1 MKNNIGE
8 YLNGQEKIISGGK
21 YKLKRVLKKILFF
34 FVILTIKI
42 YHKKGDIK
50 MKIHLFHKINNVLSL
65 SNNREKNYKKFN
77 LMKIEIF

>member
-1 MKNNIGE
+1 
-8 YLNGQEKIISGGK
+8 
-21 YKLKRVLKKILFF
+21 
-34 FVILTIKI
+34 
-42 YHKKGDIK
+42 